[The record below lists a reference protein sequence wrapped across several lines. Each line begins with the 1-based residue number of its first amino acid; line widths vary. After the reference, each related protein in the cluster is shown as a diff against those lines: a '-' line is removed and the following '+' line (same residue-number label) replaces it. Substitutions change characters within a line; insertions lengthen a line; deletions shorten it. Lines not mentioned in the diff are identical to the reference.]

1 MRDVIQLYV
10 TDFTI
15 SRSFRN
21 FYNGFKD
28 RKYLILHTL
37 ISAQMVDFQKP
48 VPQYLNEKQNIIRL
62 ILFTALFA
70 LVFINA
76 YSPFGADRW
85 YNLTRLEFFTYSSLT
100 ILIGV
105 LVVVISRIIMY
116 HECKRH
122 SINLWQYLAWIFAEI
137 FSMALTYSIF
147 EKLILKDARNLTDL
161 VKNSLRNTSLVLLL
175 PYSILWL
182 YFSWKDKKEQIER
195 MEDYPHNSDKTR
207 NMIPFYDDKG
217 ILKFSVKK
225 ENLLYLESAENYVN
239 ICYLNK
245 GKVSKYLL
253 RDTLKKIEEN
263 FSGSEI
269 VRCHRSYMVNFE
281 KVKVIR
287 KDRDGL
293 KLEFDNPSVTDI
305 PVSKTYVDTVM
316 QTFSKYYQTTDLS

>member
-1 MRDVIQLYV
+1 M
-10 TDFTI
+10 
-15 SRSFRN
+15 
-21 FYNGFKD
+21 
-28 RKYLILHTL
+28 
-37 ISAQMVDFQKP
+37 QMFDFQKP
-48 VPQYLNEKQNIIRL
+48 IPSYLNEKQNIKRL
-62 ILFTALFA
+62 ILFTSLFA

-100 ILIGV
+100 ILLGV

-116 HECKRH
+116 HFCKRH
-122 SINLWQYLAWIFAEI
+122 SLNIWQYLIWIFAEI
-137 FSMALTYSIF
+137 FSMAVVYAMF
-147 EKLILKDARNLTDL
+147 EKLFLKDARIFSDL
-161 VKNSLRNTSLVLLL
+161 VKNSSRNTALVLLL
-175 PYSILWL
+175 PYSVLWL
-182 YFSWKDKKEQIER
+182 YFSWRDKKEQIER
-195 MEDYPHNSDKTR
+195 LADYPPSLESTR

-217 ILKFSVKK
+217 ILKFSIKK

-263 FSGSEI
+263 FSGTEI
-269 VRCHRSYMVNFE
+269 IRCHRSYMVNFE

-287 KDRDGL
+287 KDKDGL

-305 PVSKTYVDTVM
+305 PVSKTYVNTVM
-316 QTFSKYYQTTDLS
+316 QTFSKYFQAGDLS

>member
-1 MRDVIQLYV
+1 MI
-10 TDFTI
+10 DFKRPI
-15 SRSFRN
+15 PS
-21 FYNGFKD
+21 
-28 RKYLILHTL
+28 
-37 ISAQMVDFQKP
+37 
-48 VPQYLNEKQNIIRL
+48 YLNEKQNIVRL
-62 ILFTALFA
+62 ILFTSLFA

-85 YNLTRLEFFTYSSLT
+85 YNLTRLQFFTYSSLT
-100 ILIGV
+100 ILVGV

-116 HECKRH
+116 RISRKF
-122 SINLWQYLAWIFAEI
+122 SLNIWQYLLWIFAEI
-137 FSMALTYSIF
+137 LSMALTYALF
-147 EKLILKDARNLTDL
+147 EKLFLKDSRLFSDL
-161 VKNSLRNTSLVLLL
+161 VKNSSRNTALVLLL

-182 YFSWKDKKEQIER
+182 YFSWRDKKEQIER
-195 MEDYPHNSDKTR
+195 LADPPSFSDNSR

-217 ILKFSVKK
+217 ILKFSIKK

-253 RDTLKKIEEN
+253 RDTLKKLEEN
-263 FSGSEI
+263 FSGTEI
-269 VRCHRSYMVNFE
+269 IRCHRYYIVNFE

-305 PVSKTYVDTVM
+305 PVSKTYVNAVM
-316 QTFSKYYQTTDLS
+316 QTFSKYYQTVDLG

>member
-1 MRDVIQLYV
+1 MI
-10 TDFTI
+10 
-15 SRSFRN
+15 
-21 FYNGFKD
+21 
-28 RKYLILHTL
+28 
-37 ISAQMVDFQKP
+37 DFQKP
-48 VPQYLNEKQNIIRL
+48 IPPYLNEKQNIIRL
-62 ILFTALFA
+62 ILFTSLFA

-100 ILIGV
+100 ILLGV
-105 LVVVISRIIMY
+105 LVVVISRIMMY
-116 HECKRH
+116 HVCKRH
-122 SINLWQYLAWIFAEI
+122 TINIWQYLLWIFAEVL
-137 FSMALTYSIF
+137 SMALAYGLF
-147 EKLILKDARNLTDL
+147 EKLFLKDARMFTEL
-161 VKNSLRNTSLVLLL
+161 VKNSSRNTALVLLL
-175 PYSILWL
+175 PYSVLWL
-182 YFSWKDKKEQIER
+182 YFSWRDKKEQIER
-195 MEDYPHNSDKTR
+195 LADSLPFSDNAR

-217 ILKFSVKK
+217 ILKFSIKK

-263 FSGSEI
+263 FSGTEI

-287 KDRDGL
+287 KDKDGL

-305 PVSKTYVDTVM
+305 PVSKTYVNTVM
-316 QTFSKYYQTTDLS
+316 QTFSKYCQTGELS